1 MMKIEQQHLSA
12 IGTGQQRPH
21 LRNQGSDT
29 ASPFCADKSEN
40 LGAVAVFLFPAA
52 PPDPR
57 HRIEE
62 LFRIK
67 RLEQIFAAATA
78 HSLDNKIRLRLRRHG
93 KDRSIWSV
101 GVNPFRHHGCA
112 AAVAIEVQKA
122 DVGRRI
128 SNPFQHGFVIVQSIV
143 AQMLLQPNNRCG
155 IGKEFQDPPGV
166 LIQTDTDQRQ
176 RLTRRNTLPR

>member
-1 MMKIEQQHLSA
+1 MQYKALQQVSVEAVRVFGQLEKLIAVFGQAQVQGGIAKIMMKIEQQHLSA

-101 GVNPFRHHGCA
+101 GVNPFR
-112 AAVAIEVQKA
+112 
-122 DVGRRI
+122 
-128 SNPFQHGFVIVQSIV
+128 
-143 AQMLLQPNNRCG
+143 
-155 IGKEFQDPPGV
+155 
-166 LIQTDTDQRQ
+166 
-176 RLTRRNTLPR
+176 